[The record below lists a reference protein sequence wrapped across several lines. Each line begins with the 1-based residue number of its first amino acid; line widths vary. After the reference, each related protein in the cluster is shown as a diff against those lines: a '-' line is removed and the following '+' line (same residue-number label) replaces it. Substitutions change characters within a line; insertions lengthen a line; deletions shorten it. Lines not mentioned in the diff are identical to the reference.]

1 MTTTPYNNN
10 NNTNY
15 YYYGPKQQEQVDEVP
30 ISQDKN
36 FALHGK
42 IVFLVLTTAF
52 FLLIIF
58 IIVIPRLRNR
68 RGSSSR
74 HESETEGDSTVAA
87 PHNRGRDSSSTACE
101 TQDNNSTVCET
112 RNGSSGAWR
121 TYDDIM
127 CNCDNGDLDDGIN
140 RHTMQRRAIAM
151 RQREDNDDTAAVPP
165 GIARQ

>member
-15 YYYGPKQQEQVDEVP
+15 YYGPKQQQQEQEQVDEVP

-42 IVFLVLTTAF
+42 IVFLVLITAF
-52 FLLIIF
+52 ILLIIF

-74 HESETEGDSTVAA
+74 HESETEGDSTVAGR
-87 PHNRGRDSSSTACE
+87 HNSKT
-101 TQDNNSTVCET
+101 T
-112 RNGSSGAWR
+112 
-121 TYDDIM
+121 
-127 CNCDNGDLDDGIN
+127 
-140 RHTMQRRAIAM
+140 
-151 RQREDNDDTAAVPP
+151 PP
-165 GIARQ
+165 WS

>member
-68 RGSSSR
+68 RG
-74 HESETEGDSTVAA
+74 
-87 PHNRGRDSSSTACE
+87 GRDSSSTACE